1 MNDFL
6 YKKIKEEYP
15 NDYEKIING
24 YETKR
29 KTSFR
34 INRLKTNNEE
44 IEEILKVNNINYVKV
59 PWYSDAYVIDD
70 DKIRNLDI
78 YKEGKIYIQSLSSMI
93 PVLILNPNLNDHILD
108 MTAAPGSKTT
118 QIASLTNN
126 MITITACEKNKIRK
140 ERLIY
145 NLNMQGSKRVT
156 VLNEDARNIDDYFRF
171 NKILLDAPC
180 SGSGTVQI
188 NNLKNNQHFDQQ
200 TLDKICKTQYELLKK
215 ATKLINEGDEIIY
228 STCSILKEENENIIS
243 KILSEEN
250 LELVPIKFNEIPLL
264 KTTLDGV
271 ICICPNKEFEGFFVA
286 KLMKI

>member
-34 INRLKTNNEE
+34 INRLKTNNDE
-44 IEEILKVNNINYVKV
+44 IEKILKVNNINYVKV

-70 DKIRNLDI
+70 DKIRNLNI

-126 MITITACEKNKIRK
+126 MATITACEKNKIRK

-145 NLNMQGSKRVT
+145 NLNIQGAKRVT
-156 VLNEDARNIDDYFRF
+156 VLNEDSRNIDDYFRF

-188 NNLKNNQHFDQQ
+188 NNLKNSQHFDQQ

-215 ATKLINEGDEIIY
+215 AVKLINKCDEIIY
-228 STCSILKEENENIIS
+228 STCSILKEENENIIA
-243 KILSEEN
+243 KILNEEN
-250 LELVPIKFNEIPLL
+250 LELVPIKFDEIPLL

-271 ICICPNKEFEGFFVA
+271 ICICPNEDFEGFFVA
-286 KLMKI
+286 KLIKI

>member
-145 NLNMQGSKRVT
+145 NLNMQGAKRVT

>member
-24 YETKR
+24 YESKR

-44 IEEILKVNNINYVKV
+44 IEKILKVNNINYVKV
-59 PWYSDAYVIDD
+59 PWYSDAYIIDD
-70 DKIRNLDI
+70 DKIRNLNI

-126 MITITACEKNKIRK
+126 MATITACEKNKIRK

-145 NLNMQGSKRVT
+145 NLNIQGAKRVT
-156 VLNEDARNIDDYFRF
+156 VLNEDSRNIDDYFRF

-215 ATKLINEGDEIIY
+215 ATKLINKGDEIIY